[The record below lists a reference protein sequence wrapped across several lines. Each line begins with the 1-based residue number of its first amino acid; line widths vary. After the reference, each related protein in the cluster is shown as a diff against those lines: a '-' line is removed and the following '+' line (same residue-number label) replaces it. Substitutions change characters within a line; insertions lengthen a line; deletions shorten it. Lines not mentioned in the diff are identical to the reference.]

1 VNLGHSHPAAG
12 LAEHLS
18 DPTGIGALGSALERE
33 TKLLNDLRSVLRQQR
48 EAVSTEDLAGV
59 DDTIFSAQRILRT
72 LAEARVKRRT
82 LLEIH
87 GIDPEIPMDDLE
99 EALGPRGSPGMSDAI
114 RTLKS
119 VARKLT
125 DDLDVNRRVLD
136 SAIRSGDT
144 LIRILGGGEDQ
155 DSGVYGPEA
164 EQPAG
169 SRDHGLIID
178 RQI

>member
-1 VNLGHSHPAAG
+1 M
-12 LAEHLS
+12 
-18 DPTGIGALGSALERE
+18 GIGVLGSALERE

-87 GIDPEIPMDDLE
+87 GIDPDLPMDDLE
-99 EALGPRGSPGMSDAI
+99 EALGPKVTHELREAI

-119 VARKLT
+119 VAQKLT

-169 SRDHGLIID
+169 SGDHGLIID